1 MTRSKR
7 VLVVFAVCLLLVSAG
22 CLGGLAGSDG
32 NGNTSGDAGDD
43 GAGDVSETELLS
55 QIEDVETYRFRMNQ
69 STETPQGNVTVT
81 AEGAADEPNERMYTS
96 MTQETDVGLGGAVEI
111 EQYVIG
117 DTQYLLTQ
125 GVWQRINVSQQEIWE
140 QDELAQQA
148 DVIETGELE
157 AVGTETVSGVETTV
171 VRVDGTDDLI
181 DELEGDVEDDLQSQ
195 QGLQGDASIENVTY
209 HFYVDEDTHTLH
221 RTETELTME
230 QGGQTVWTSME
241 MTFLEHNEPVD
252 IELPEAAEDAEEV
265 DQGSTAGTA

>member
-1 MTRSKR
+1 MVTRLGR
-7 VLVVFAVCLLLVSAG
+7 ALAVLAVCLLLVGAG

-32 NGNTSGDAGDD
+32 NESANGDAGE
-43 GAGDVSETELLS
+43 DVSEAKLLS
-55 QIEDVETYRFRMNQ
+55 QIEDVETYRFEMNQ
-69 STETPQGNVTVT
+69 STETPQGNVTVI
-81 AEGAADEPNERMYTS
+81 AEGKADEPNERMYTS

-125 GVWQRINVSQQEIWE
+125 GVWQRINVSHRDIWGE
-140 QDELAQQA
+140 DKLAQQA

-157 AVGTETVSGVETTV
+157 VVGTETVSGVETTV

-195 QGLQGDASIENVTY
+195 RGTQGDASIENVTY
-209 HFYVDEDTHTLH
+209 HFYVDEDTYTLH

-230 QGGQTVWTSME
+230 QGGQTMRTSMQ

-265 DQGSTAGTA
+265 DQGATAGTA

>member
-1 MTRSKR
+1 MVTRLKR
-7 VLVVFAVCLLLVSAG
+7 VLAVLAVSLLLVSAG
-22 CLGGLAGSDG
+22 CLGGLTGSDG
-32 NGNTSGDAGDD
+32 NESANGDAD
-43 GAGDVSETELLS
+43 DVSESEILS
-55 QIEDVETYRFRMNQ
+55 QIEDVETYRFEMNQ
-69 STETPQGNVTVT
+69 STETPQGNVTIT
-81 AEGAADEPNERMYTS
+81 AEGEVDEPNERMYMS
-96 MTQETDVGLGGAVEI
+96 MTQETNVGLGGAVEI
-111 EQYVIG
+111 EQYIIG

-125 GVWQRINVSQQEIWE
+125 GVWQRMNVSQQEIWE

-157 AVGTETVSGVETTV
+157 VVGTETVSDVETTV

-195 QGLQGDASIENVTY
+195 QGTQGDASIENVTY

-230 QGGQTVWTSME
+230 QGGQTMRTSTE
-241 MTFLEHNEPVD
+241 MTFLEYNEPVD

-265 DQGSTAGTA
+265 DQSATAGTA